1 MRGRR
6 ILRTSPVSGSRKS
19 SPCGRMPATHYL
31 ATFSLRPP
39 NMIEPALE
47 RRGAVS
53 QPKEATMIRRLEE
66 SSDNVLG
73 WEVTGKVTEEEV
85 RTLSEEFKAAIAEH
99 GKVRVL
105 VRMRRIPRMGL
116 GAWVEDFKLT
126 PYAKDVERYA
136 IVSDSNLFEWTSK
149 IAEAFIG
156 GGGGGVGG
164 SRYEGGGGGGRAC
177 SRKTARGV

>member
-1 MRGRR
+1 
-6 ILRTSPVSGSRKS
+6 
-19 SPCGRMPATHYL
+19 
-31 ATFSLRPP
+31 
-39 NMIEPALE
+39 
-47 RRGAVS
+47 
-53 QPKEATMIRRLEE
+53 MIRRLDE
-66 SSDNVLG
+66 SSGNVLG

-105 VRMRRIPRMGL
+105 IRIPRMGL

-156 GGGGGVGG
+156 GEVRSFED
-164 SRYEGGGGGGRAC
+164 SRYEEAWRWVR
-177 SRKTARGV
+177 S

>member
-1 MRGRR
+1 
-6 ILRTSPVSGSRKS
+6 
-19 SPCGRMPATHYL
+19 
-31 ATFSLRPP
+31 
-39 NMIEPALE
+39 
-47 RRGAVS
+47 
-53 QPKEATMIRRLEE
+53 MIRRLEE
-66 SSDNVLG
+66 SSGNVLG

-105 VRMRRIPRMGL
+105 VRMRRIPRMRL

-156 GGGGGVGG
+156 GEV
-164 SRYEGGGGGGRAC
+164 RRFEDWQYEEAWRWLQ
-177 SRKTARGV
+177 S

>member
-1 MRGRR
+1 
-6 ILRTSPVSGSRKS
+6 
-19 SPCGRMPATHYL
+19 
-31 ATFSLRPP
+31 
-39 NMIEPALE
+39 
-47 RRGAVS
+47 
-53 QPKEATMIRRLEE
+53 MIRRLEE
-66 SSDNVLG
+66 SSGNVLG
-73 WEVTGKVTEEEV
+73 YEVTGKVTEEEV

-156 GGGGGVGG
+156 GGGGGVEGRRVECAGRLRLSG
-164 SRYEGGGGGGRAC
+164 SRVCWSPYAC
-177 SRKTARGV
+177 SSCPSVRSRLFPRSAPWSLAARR